1 MSHWLLG
8 SAVAMG
14 AVLGAL
20 LRWGAGLMLNAVWAG
35 FPIGTLAVNAI
46 GGLLAGMA
54 FVAFA
59 RYPNEPLRLLLVTG
73 FLGGLTTFSTFS
85 AESLSLL
92 EKGRFDLAALHTT
105 AHVLG
110 ALACAAVGA
119 RAMRWFLA

>member
-1 MSHWLLG
+1 MSNWLLG
-8 SAVAMG
+8 AVVAMG

-20 LRWGAGLMLNAVWAG
+20 LRWSAGLMLNAVWAG
-35 FPIGTLAVNAI
+35 FPLGTLAVNAM

>member
-20 LRWGAGLMLNAVWAG
+20 LRWGAGLMLNAAWAG